1 VYVSVSSSVR
11 RREKRE
17 QKIRVAGATCAVE
30 SCMGVEAGS
39 DLPRRILH
47 RPSLPAGSGSPRGTP
62 RRH

>member
-1 VYVSVSSSVR
+1 VYVSVSSSVSGER
-11 RREKRE
+11 SVNR
-17 QKIRVAGATCAVE
+17 IRVAGATCAVE

-47 RPSLPAGSGSPRGTP
+47 RPSLPAGFGSPRGTP